1 MTDKSAVASQRILAI
16 GAVLLAAV
24 WSFSLIATV
33 NGQSP
38 PGTLPGTWTMKAPLP
53 APRAEVA
60 AAAFDGK
67 LHAIGGSVSGKAGPY
82 HDEYDPATDSWR
94 ARAPLPEGR
103 DHMGVAVAADK
114 IYAFG
119 GFVGSVHKGAG
130 TGAFEYDPKADSWR
144 VLPPMT

>member
-1 MTDKSAVASQRILAI
+1 MADKTSVTSQRILAI
-16 GAVLLAAV
+16 GTVLLAAV
-24 WSFSLIATV
+24 WSLSFIATV

-38 PGTLPGTWTMKAPLP
+38 PAALPGTWTMKAPLP

-60 AAAFDGK
+60 AVAFDGK
-67 LHAIGGSVSGKAGPY
+67 LHAIGGSVSGTAGPY

-94 ARAPLPEGR
+94 PGAPLPEGR
-103 DHMGVAVAADK
+103 DHMGVAAAVDK

-130 TGAFEYDPKADSWR
+130 TGAFE
-144 VLPPMT
+144 

>member
-1 MTDKSAVASQRILAI
+1 MADKISVASQRYLAM
-16 GAVLLAAV
+16 GTVLLAAV
-24 WSFSLIATV
+24 WSLGLIATV
-33 NGQSP
+33 NGQAP
-38 PGTLPGTWTMKAPLP
+38 PVSLPGNWTMKAPLP

-67 LHAIGGSVSGKAGPY
+67 LHAIGGSVSGTAGPY

-103 DHMGVAVAADK
+103 DHLGVAVAAGK

-119 GFVGSVHKGAG
+119 GHGNAEMIASLGQRRAG
-130 TGAFEYDPKADSWR
+130 TP
-144 VLPPMT
+144 